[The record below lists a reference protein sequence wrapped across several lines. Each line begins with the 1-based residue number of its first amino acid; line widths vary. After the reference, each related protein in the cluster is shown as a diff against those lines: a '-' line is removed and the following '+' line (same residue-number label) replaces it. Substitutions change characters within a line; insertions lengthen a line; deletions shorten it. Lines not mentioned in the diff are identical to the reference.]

1 MRVALIKFLKSIEK
15 RVKAWGVYAYRV
27 DNAVTIDIMKNTFDG
42 LKNNDFVIADI
53 SNNNCNNIRKYYL
66 FIIPDTHSWKI
77 K

>member
-27 DNAVTIDIMKNTFDG
+27 DNAVTIDILKNTFDG

-53 SNNNCNNIRKYYL
+53 SNNNCNNIRKYDL